1 MSFHPL
7 QLGDLCRQLY
17 ILEADRLDTVA
28 DRIVVCVY
36 RIVPIRLFKY
46 ESTTSASCSS
56 FAPEHS
62 EMTDFCLFAFVKAV
76 CLGGLNTKIAFCS
89 KYICLPESGKSL
101 SFVVV
106 FIYIQQR
113 EFLNVNQVDSNWGE
127 KPRNYRGQNLGS
139 EGKGVPLFLELGP
152 FRVE

>member
-1 MSFHPL
+1 MSVHPL

-17 ILEADRLDTVA
+17 ILEADRLDTIGG
-28 DRIVVCVY
+28 RLVVCVY

-46 ESTTSASCSS
+46 ESTTSASFSS

-76 CLGGLNTKIAFCS
+76 CLGGFNTKIAFCS
-89 KYICLPESGKSL
+89 KYICLPESEKSL

-106 FIYIQQR
+106 FIYIQQA
-113 EFLNVNQVDSNWGE
+113 EFLNVNQVDSNWGRKTQE
-127 KPRNYRGQNLGS
+127 LQRPESGLGGERGAFVLRIGTFQS
-139 EGKGVPLFLELGP
+139 
-152 FRVE
+152 

>member
-17 ILEADRLDTVA
+17 ILEADRLDTIGG
-28 DRIVVCVY
+28 RLVVCVY

-46 ESTTSASCSS
+46 ESTTSASFSS

-89 KYICLPESGKSL
+89 KYICLPESEKKS
-101 SFVVV
+101 
-106 FIYIQQR
+106 
-113 EFLNVNQVDSNWGE
+113 
-127 KPRNYRGQNLGS
+127 
-139 EGKGVPLFLELGP
+139 ELCSCFHLHTTESIP
-152 FRVE
+152 KC